1 MGVKARYSW
10 PSNISARSKHQ
21 KLQRASCCG
30 SLLGLCSFSS
40 RYKKHPVVLL
50 ALPHHFLI
58 SPLTQSPVATCWSD
72 RSWHDYN
79 MQTVIYQHC
88 MLYWKLTSAT
98 VKYIDVL
105 QLFREHAQKHMHT
118 TIQIICKN
126 PYWEIQF
133 FFSFFLNSLLAGFD
147 NNFWSGFSCLKP
159 NYNEQRFTSR

>member
-1 MGVKARYSW
+1 MWKRGILGHPTFQ
-10 PSNISARSKHQ
+10 PSLSTKSVREHVAAAHCWVRAPALL
-21 KLQRASCCG
+21 LQRY
-30 SLLGLCSFSS
+30 
-40 RYKKHPVVLL
+40 RKHPVVLL
-50 ALPHHFLI
+50 ALPPHFLI
-58 SPLTQSPVATCWSD
+58 SPLRQSPIATCWSD
-72 RSWHDYN
+72 RGWHYYD

-126 PYWEIQF
+126 PYWEIRF
-133 FFSFFLNSLLAGFD
+133 FFCFLNSLLAGFD